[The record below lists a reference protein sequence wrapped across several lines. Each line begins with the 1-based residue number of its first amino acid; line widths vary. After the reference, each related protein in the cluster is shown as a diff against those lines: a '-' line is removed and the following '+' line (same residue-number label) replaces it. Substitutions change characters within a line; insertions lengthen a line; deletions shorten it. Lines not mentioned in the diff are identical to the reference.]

1 MQQQNATHGIMK
13 KYPDSLNGNRW
24 FSLLHSR
31 WNILVSNMKSMSQ
44 QSKNIF
50 KHVAVMVASVG
61 WRMGVVEVT
70 GITDNMFLEMLKGE
84 NWLHQNDKTALC
96 SEATRDSCS
105 WGRTNREMRL
115 TPPWAVMEHSPE
127 GHGHG
132 GRSLMGPS
140 TFPDQATI
148 EPDPEFTSGL
158 PSGGNR
164 SRARTR
170 AGHKATTWCKVHP
183 GEKDKNRTGD
193 KQQSSPVLI

>member
-1 MQQQNATHGIMK
+1 
-13 KYPDSLNGNRW
+13 
-24 FSLLHSR
+24 
-31 WNILVSNMKSMSQ
+31 
-44 QSKNIF
+44 
-50 KHVAVMVASVG
+50 
-61 WRMGVVEVT
+61 
-70 GITDNMFLEMLKGE
+70 
-84 NWLHQNDKTALC
+84 
-96 SEATRDSCS
+96 
-105 WGRTNREMRL
+105 MRL

-132 GRSLMGPS
+132 GQSLMGPS
-140 TFPDQATI
+140 TFPDQATS

-193 KQQSSPVLI
+193 KQQSSPVLIQVNNLHLLLFYSRCLLIIPRYF